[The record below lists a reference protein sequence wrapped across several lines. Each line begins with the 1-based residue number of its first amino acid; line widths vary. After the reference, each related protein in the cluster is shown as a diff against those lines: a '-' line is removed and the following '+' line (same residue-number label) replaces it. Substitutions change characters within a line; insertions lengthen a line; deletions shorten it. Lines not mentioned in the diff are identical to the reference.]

1 MKKLI
6 ILLISIFIPLIV
18 TAAQDTNKVQYR
30 NITNNSFIPGEV
42 LEYEINY
49 GFVTAGYASVS
60 VNPQFT
66 EINGRKCYLVE
77 VTAKSAPGFEFIYKF
92 RQTYKCY
99 LDADG
104 IFTWLVEQDKLEG
117 NRAEKIKMEFQHLPE
132 NSKVTRTEDRDG
144 NIKTKDIPIDMYSLD
159 DIGTYFYARTLDFAN
174 KQVGETSIFPYVT
187 KDEKRDLGIK
197 FLGKENSDVP
207 AGEFKC
213 IVVQPM
219 LREAALASKVDDI
232 FVWLTDDEY
241 KMPVMIQMKIIIG
254 SIKVELKS
262 YSGLAGPLK
271 TKID

>member
-1 MKKLI
+1 MKNLI
-6 ILLISIFIPLIV
+6 LAVILVLLPL
-18 TAAQDTNKVQYR
+18 TATLALDTNKVQYR
-30 NITNNSFIPGEV
+30 KITNNSFIPGEN

-49 GFVTAGYASVS
+49 GFITAGTATVS

-66 EINGRKCYLVE
+66 EVNGRKCYLIE
-77 VTAKSAPGFEFIYKF
+77 VNAKSAPGFEFIYKF

-99 LDADG
+99 LDAEG
-104 IFTWLVEQDKLEG
+104 MFTWLVDQDKLEG
-117 NRAEKIKMEFQHLPE
+117 NKAEKIKMEFQHFPE
-132 NSKVTRTEDRDG
+132 NSKVTRTEEKDG
-144 NIKTKDIPIDMYSLD
+144 TTKSKDIPIDMYSLD
-159 DIGTYFYARTLDFAN
+159 DIGTYFYARTLDFTN
-174 KQVGETSIFPYVT
+174 KQIGETSIFPYVT
-187 KDEKRDLGIK
+187 KDEKKDLGIK
-197 FLGKENSDVP
+197 FLGRENTDVP

-241 KMPVMIQMKIIIG
+241 KMPVKIQMKIIIG